1 MGSMRFSF
9 HVVGAQGT
17 LVFIGCLGGRTVNQE
32 ALMITQSAAPHRKK
46 EEMGLYAGHFDW
58 SKPLL
63 WTVPAVL
70 SAKECQAIISQAE
83 ASTWLAATVNRLSG
97 RVVDAR
103 IRDNDTAI
111 LKDDG
116 SFIDLLYQRI
126 VAHVP
131 EKMSREEAGHGRVEV
146 EVCGLFAPMR
156 VYRYGVGQRFGL
168 HQDQSYTREDG
179 ARSFLTLILYLNDE
193 YTGGETDFPE
203 QHQRIV
209 PRQGTVLLFQH
220 MLLHAGLP
228 ILSGVKYL
236 LRTDVMYQSSRVKE
250 AP

>member
-1 MGSMRFSF
+1 
-9 HVVGAQGT
+9 
-17 LVFIGCLGGRTVNQE
+17 
-32 ALMITQSAAPHRKK
+32 
-46 EEMGLYAGHFDW
+46 MGLYVGHFDW
-58 SKPLL
+58 SQPLL
-63 WTVPAVL
+63 WTVPGVL
-70 SAKECQAIISQAE
+70 SAQECQAIIAQAE
-83 ASTWLAATVNRLSG
+83 AGAWLAATVNRLAG

-111 LKDDG
+111 LKDDA
-116 SFIDLLYQRI
+116 FTALLYQRI
-126 VAHVP
+126 ASHVP
-131 EKMSREEAGHGRVEV
+131 AKMSREEAGLGRVEV

-179 ARSFLTLILYLNDE
+179 ARSFLTVILYLNDE

-203 QHQRIV
+203 QQQRIV
-209 PRQGTVLLFQH
+209 PKQGTVLLFQH

-236 LRTDVMYQSSRVKE
+236 LRTDVMYQSSRLN
-250 AP
+250 APP